1 VNQQVGTAGRKPRLV
16 IMGRQGAGKGTQ
28 CAFLENHYEI
38 QHLSTGD
45 VLRGAVAEGTELGVQ
60 AKAIMDAGGL
70 VDDDLMRALV
80 ADRIGDADEADGYLL
95 DGYPRTIAQAEA
107 LLEMAAPRGIDACI
121 NLDVP
126 LDEVRTR
133 MVARGREDDTPEAID
148 RRLELYE
155 QETAPLLSW
164 FEDKSLLLTVDGLG
178 DVNEIAS
185 RLSDALDA
193 FMAAKA

>member
-1 VNQQVGTAGRKPRLV
+1 MSQPGGSGLRPRLV

-28 CAFLENHYEI
+28 CAFLEKHYEI

-45 VLRGAVAEGTELGVQ
+45 VLRGAVAEGTELGVK
-60 AKAIMDAGGL
+60 AKAIMDSGGL
-70 VDDDLMRALV
+70 VDDDLMRDLV
-80 ADRIGDADEADGYLL
+80 ADRIADAEESEGYLL
-95 DGYPRTIAQAEA
+95 DGYPRTPAQADA
-107 LLEMAAPRGIDACI
+107 LLEMAGPRGIDACI

-133 MVARGREDDTPEAID
+133 MMARGRDDDTPDAID

-164 FEDKSLLLTVDGLG
+164 FEEKNLLLTVDGLG

-185 RLSDALDA
+185 RLSDSLDA
-193 FMAAKA
+193 FMAAKS

>member
-1 VNQQVGTAGRKPRLV
+1 
-16 IMGRQGAGKGTQ
+16 
-28 CAFLENHYEI
+28 
-38 QHLSTGD
+38 
-45 VLRGAVAEGTELGVQ
+45 
-60 AKAIMDAGGL
+60 
-70 VDDDLMRALV
+70 
-80 ADRIGDADEADGYLL
+80 
-95 DGYPRTIAQAEA
+95 
-107 LLEMAAPRGIDACI
+107 
-121 NLDVP
+121 
-126 LDEVRTR
+126 